1 METPVDKRIIKA
13 IVTAVNFES
22 KYAAPLDRLARTMK
36 GFGKTKGEGYRLLG
50 EFYDALDEG
59 RLKGVYLIKL
69 GSDIERDGILA
80 VSPVELTNDQLKT
93 LDTVVSWVEDVSSVC
108 HIDTKILVMSIID
121 KLITS
126 WSGEEYRRGL
136 YKFVVNNGIT
146 SESDLAVMGV
156 RVPSPIES
164 SKTKEGGE

>member
-1 METPVDKRIIKA
+1 
-13 IVTAVNFES
+13 
-22 KYAAPLDRLARTMK
+22 
-36 GFGKTKGEGYRLLG
+36 
-50 EFYDALDEG
+50 
-59 RLKGVYLIKL
+59 
-69 GSDIERDGILA
+69 
-80 VSPVELTNDQLKT
+80 
-93 LDTVVSWVEDVSSVC
+93 
-108 HIDTKILVMSIID
+108 MSIID